1 MAAWRP
7 NNTLQGGHT
16 WPPPFPHHV
25 TSVDEAWRLIHLVA
39 AAFWL
44 GGMISLAIVAVIAA
58 RTLDRPTFR
67 RFMARAGRSFA
78 VASVIAWLLIA
89 VSGAAMAWPR
99 LGYSLAALPRT
110 GFGRLLEAK
119 TGLALAAVA
128 LTAAHTVAGRRTGS
142 RAAIVASRAI
152 SPLLFLVTF
161 GIFWFA
167 VRMTEG

>member
-1 MAAWRP
+1 
-7 NNTLQGGHT
+7 
-16 WPPPFPHHV
+16 
-25 TSVDEAWRLIHLVA
+25 
-39 AAFWL
+39 
-44 GGMISLAIVAVIAA
+44 
-58 RTLDRPTFR
+58 
-67 RFMARAGRSFA
+67 MARAGRSFA
-78 VASVIAWLLIA
+78 VASGIAWLLIA

-99 LGYSLAALPRT
+99 LDYSLAALPRT

-152 SPLLFLVTF
+152 SPLLLLVTF